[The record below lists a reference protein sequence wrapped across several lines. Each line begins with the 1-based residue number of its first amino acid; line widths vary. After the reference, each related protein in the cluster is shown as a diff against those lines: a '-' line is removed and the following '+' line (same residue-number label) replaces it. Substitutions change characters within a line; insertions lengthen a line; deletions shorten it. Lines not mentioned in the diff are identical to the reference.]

1 MNSLRRVF
9 HMINSYDTSVW
20 IYWAKVDGD
29 VYIWNYRRNAFM
41 RFKARRRYS
50 TEDLMEVNMREIM
63 TMHED
68 LCTKNLNQIMRRGG
82 AD

>member
-1 MNSLRRVF
+1 
-9 HMINSYDTSVW
+9 
-20 IYWAKVDGD
+20 
-29 VYIWNYRRNAFM
+29 M